1 MNIED
6 VNKIIDKIDKSSL
19 SFFELDIENCH
30 IKIDKSE
37 VRSYAASGV
46 VAAAENKV
54 VQNYAPDMNIKSN
67 ANAGN
72 SIANTTDAAAA
83 TVDEDDSVVVVKAP
97 IVGTFYGAP
106 SPDSDNF
113 VSVGSK
119 VKKGDTLCIIESMK
133 LMNEIESEEDGEVV
147 AIIAND
153 KAMVEYGQP
162 LFKIRRASIMLDV
175 NEIKKIIPHRYPF
188 LLLDKVTEVTEG
200 VKAKGIKNVTVNEP
214 FFQGHFPKEPVMPG
228 VLIVEAM
235 AQLGAVAIL
244 SKDEFK
250 GKTAYF
256 AGIDKV
262 KFRDKVV
269 PGDTLN
275 LEVEIIKMRRN
286 IGIGKAVATVNDK
299 KVCEG
304 ELMFAIG

>member
-46 VAAAENKV
+46 VATAENKV

-72 SIANTTDAAAA
+72 STANTTDDAAA

-162 LFKIRRASIMLDV
+162 LFKIRRA
-175 NEIKKIIPHRYPF
+175 
-188 LLLDKVTEVTEG
+188 
-200 VKAKGIKNVTVNEP
+200 
-214 FFQGHFPKEPVMPG
+214 
-228 VLIVEAM
+228 
-235 AQLGAVAIL
+235 
-244 SKDEFK
+244 
-250 GKTAYF
+250 
-256 AGIDKV
+256 
-262 KFRDKVV
+262 
-269 PGDTLN
+269 
-275 LEVEIIKMRRN
+275 
-286 IGIGKAVATVNDK
+286 
-299 KVCEG
+299 
-304 ELMFAIG
+304 